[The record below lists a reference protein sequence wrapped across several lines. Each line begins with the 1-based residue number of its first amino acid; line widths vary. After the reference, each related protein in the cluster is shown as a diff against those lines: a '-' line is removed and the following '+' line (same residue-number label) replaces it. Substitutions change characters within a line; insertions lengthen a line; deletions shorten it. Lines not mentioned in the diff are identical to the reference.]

1 MPFNKESMHL
11 GGNDFS
17 DELGYASDFLKLT
30 ARVSEFNVAN
40 SMWNGQMTSHVAMK
54 DVPALLT
61 TNHIEQSIQL
71 TDRTL
76 KMARYKHPRIVVATY
91 NPHAGDGGL

>member
-1 MPFNKESMHL
+1 
-11 GGNDFS
+11 
-17 DELGYASDFLKLT
+17 
-30 ARVSEFNVAN
+30 
-40 SMWNGQMTSHVAMK
+40 MTRHVAIK
-54 DVPALLT
+54 DMPALLT